1 MDSYRIEFARSATK
15 DLRDIDRQWIPRIF
29 AAIEQ
34 LAENPLPIG
43 CKKLVGSEHTYR
55 IRVGDY
61 RIVYDMK
68 NNDLVV
74 YVIRVRHRRDVYK
87 EQSIPQQ
94 IRDSPHNLRL
104 TPLVR
109 VAINNDKSHKSPYFD
124 LHLSHIPSIRKKPP
138 QNRVSNRVPLS
149 SRLPAFS

>member
-15 DLRDIDRQWIPRIF
+15 DLRGIDRQWIPRIF
-29 AAIEQ
+29 AAVEQ

-61 RIVYDMK
+61 RIVYDMQ

-87 EQSIPQQ
+87 
-94 IRDSPHNLRL
+94 
-104 TPLVR
+104 
-109 VAINNDKSHKSPYFD
+109 
-124 LHLSHIPSIRKKPP
+124 
-138 QNRVSNRVPLS
+138 
-149 SRLPAFS
+149 